1 MEKKN
6 TIFAVC
12 FPLSKIF
19 KYIWLWVKKLSY
31 ILELMPQ
38 KEKSQSV
45 VVILNFARFL
55 TALSTF
61 DFCTQK
67 LEKVTESY
75 GVLSKSRTQFKGNA
89 HSNSNQL
96 NFRVPMRSQTIYF
109 HFCTRFLG
117 NFVRHFLV
125 FVIWRDFSWKFFDT
139 EKRKQ
144 NFQKLLGMPW
154 EHISST

>member
-1 MEKKN
+1 
-6 TIFAVC
+6 
-12 FPLSKIF
+12 
-19 KYIWLWVKKLSY
+19 
-31 ILELMPQ
+31 MPQ

-45 VVILNFARFL
+45 AVILNFARFL

-96 NFRVPMRSQTIYF
+96 NFGVPMRSQAIYSQ
-109 HFCTRFLG
+109 FCTRFLVKIVG
-117 NFVRHFLV
+117 HFFCFCHLTNFSV
-125 FVIWRDFSWKFFDT
+125 
-139 EKRKQ
+139 Q
-144 NFQKLLGMPW
+144 NF
-154 EHISST
+154 